1 MMRKDE
7 KDNEYLKKVQRI
19 EADLK
24 HVHKLFEELGFVE
37 FARYLKSPKRIFFS
51 NFLAGIAK
59 GFGIVVG
66 MTLVVAILAWMLSQL
81 VDFPLIG
88 EYFEDLKNLLE
99 SASDKIT

>member
-1 MMRKDE
+1 MKNTE
-7 KDNEYLKKVQRI
+7 KNLDLDKSFRTM

-24 HVHKLFEELGFVE
+24 QVHKLFEELGFVE

-59 GFGIVVG
+59 GLGIVVG
-66 MTLVVAILAWMLSQL
+66 MTIVVALLGWILSYL

-88 EYFEDLKNLLE
+88 EYFEDLKNILE
-99 SASDKIT
+99 TASNKVS

>member
-1 MMRKDE
+1 MKKDE
-7 KDNEYLKKVQRI
+7 NKNEYLQKVQRI

-66 MTLVVAILAWMLSQL
+66 MTIVVAVLAWALSHL

-88 EYFEDLKNLLE
+88 EYFEDLKNMLE
-99 SASDKIT
+99 SASEKIS

>member
-1 MMRKDE
+1 MTKKTDEQKDFLQ
-7 KDNEYLKKVQRI
+7 KAQRI

-59 GFGIVVG
+59 GFGIIVG
-66 MTLVVAILAWMLSQL
+66 MTFVVAIIGWALSKL

-88 EYFEDLKNLLE
+88 EYFEDLKNILE
-99 SASDKIT
+99 TATDKIS